1 MNERL
6 RELRKYLGLSQRDIC
21 AKIGM
26 SQSTYASLETGAREF
41 REAYVLLICKTFD
54 VKEEWLRN
62 GNGTMFIEENRGLD
76 ELLIVFDK
84 LTPALQGYVL
94 EQARALLELQ
104 NRREI

>member
-6 RELRKYLGLSQRDIC
+6 RELRKYMGLSQREMC

-26 SQSTYASLETGAREF
+26 TQSTFASLETGAREF
-41 REAYVLLICKTFD
+41 RDAYILLICKTFSAR
-54 VKEEWLRN
+54 EEWLRH

-94 EQARALLELQ
+94 EQAQSLLELQ
-104 NRREI
+104 NRREL